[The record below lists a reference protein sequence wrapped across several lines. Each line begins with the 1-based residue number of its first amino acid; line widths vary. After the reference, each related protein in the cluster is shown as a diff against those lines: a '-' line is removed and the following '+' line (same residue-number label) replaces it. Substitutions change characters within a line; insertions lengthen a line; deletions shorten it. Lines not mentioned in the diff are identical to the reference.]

1 MNEYSKNVVR
11 RRHIGKNHTTLGPEY
26 FFRTSAP
33 ARIFR
38 PRPAVSGGIFG
49 RGLGPEKI
57 FSRPRVVL
65 YIPDNFYNLDCFSA
79 CFSAHCNGLRQVF
92 WFSSFSLLAEHL
104 LNFFALDILRH
115 AP

>member
-38 PRPAVSGGIFG
+38 PRPAVSGGMFG
-49 RGLGPEKI
+49 RDLGPEKI

-65 YIPDNFYNLDCFSA
+65 YIVNTFREHYEIYMPC
-79 CFSAHCNGLRQVF
+79 
-92 WFSSFSLLAEHL
+92 LLWDL
-104 LNFFALDILRH
+104 TRPRLNFI
-115 AP
+115 

>member
-1 MNEYSKNVVR
+1 MNKYSKNVVR

-49 RGLGPEKI
+49 RELGPEKI

-65 YIPDNFYNLDCFSA
+65 YIP
-79 CFSAHCNGLRQVF
+79 R
-92 WFSSFSLLAEHL
+92 SFK
-104 LNFFALDILRH
+104 
-115 AP
+115 

>member
-49 RGLGPEKI
+49 RDLGPEKNI
-57 FSRPRVVL
+57 FPAPCGIIHINTIRVKTVL
-65 YIPDNFYNLDCFSA
+65 TLIGMDWGGCPIKF
-79 CFSAHCNGLRQVF
+79 
-92 WFSSFSLLAEHL
+92 
-104 LNFFALDILRH
+104 
-115 AP
+115 